1 MNMETGGFDGDD
13 RRKYIVPAL
22 IVAAAL
28 IVLLLILGITAII
41 RSRNSATSPTAVT
54 SPTARGPIVAGSSSP
69 VSTRTTTAPGASS
82 SARPSTSGAPS
93 TGASTAPGTGAGTA
107 PSASGAPNGAGKAFV
122 IANTGGDNVNMR
134 SSASA
139 AADVVARLAP
149 GDQIVEIGPVANAD
163 DREWRHVRTSDGIEG
178 WVASEFTAPAP

>member
-1 MNMETGGFDGDD
+1 MNMETGGFGGDD

-41 RSRNSATSPTAVT
+41 RSRNNAIAPTVAATSTRSV
-54 SPTARGPIVAGSSSP
+54 PIVAGSSSP
-69 VSTRTTTAPGASS
+69 VASRTTAPPVASTS
-82 SARPSTSGAPS
+82 PRPSVAPS
-93 TGASTAPGTGAGTA
+93 TGASTAP
-107 PSASGAPNGAGKAFV
+107 SASGAPAGAGKAYV
-122 IANTGGDNVNMR
+122 IANTGGDNLNMR

-139 AADVVARLAP
+139 SAEVVARLAP

-163 DREWRHVRTSDGIEG
+163 GREWRHVRTSDGIEG